1 MVTPIVVPRYDSRE
15 MTPRESYLQ
24 ELRTRTTD
32 HLNAL
37 AEESAETFGRY
48 IALPELGGR
57 IYRRLASHFQMD
69 GAQEISAA
77 LVDLFSGAFE
87 SGSVMLTDRE
97 YRGLSLV
104 LEEYGEELP
113 EGPRRSLQDL
123 ITTLR
128 KQESSK

>member
-1 MVTPIVVPRYDSRE
+1 

-24 ELRTRTTD
+24 ELRNRTTN

-48 IALPELGGR
+48 IALPELGAR
-57 IYRRLASHFQMD
+57 IYQRLVSHFQMD
-69 GAQEISAA
+69 GAQEISAT
-77 LVDLFSGAFE
+77 LVDLFSGALDT
-87 SGSVMLTDRE
+87 GSVLLNDRE

-104 LEEYGEELP
+104 LEEYGGELP
-113 EGPRRSLQDL
+113 DGPRRSLQDL

-128 KQESSK
+128 KADS